1 MSRIAAEEAW
11 ESEVAPASEVAPES
25 EAAPE
30 PAESEAAPALPESEM
45 APEPEE
51 RPSMLSRLASWRAPE
66 PEPEME
72 RAGETEAPTPPPGDE
87 PRQLHCDHFH
97 VHAPPGRLGLA
108 FKGSTRVVARVNEM
122 SALPGTAMSIV
133 WQGDEL
139 VSVNDCVVAD
149 DVLGVLAAQDDGTTD
164 RTLAFARA
172 SGRRP
177 EDYYACYAPPGD
189 LCIAFESDARRLVGA
204 LSKGNGYEPERG
216 ASRPDVG
223 AARRVAEGGALVTVN
238 EVPVAGATSGPG
250 SPSRSPAARPSRG
263 AGSFSRARGF
273 DDAQVELAQM
283 LPSMLFRWRKLH
295 LLSQCERRLERKTT
309 PGGYKQQSI
318 IYYDVSWISG
328 GTTSDVR
335 KPLGAKSSPTSS
347 FTTVSRSPPPAPRR
361 RRPRIFL
368 SASPRPLPVSPQ
380 SPISS

>member
-1 MSRIAAEEAW
+1 MESPGVSRIAAEEAW

-72 RAGETEAPTPPPGDE
+72 RAGETEAPAPPAGDE

-204 LSKGNGYEPERG
+204 LSKGNGYEPGFVVRRVDPTSALRG
-216 ASRPDVG
+216 V
-223 AARRVAEGGALVTVN
+223 VAEGDALVTVN
-238 EVPVAGATSGPG
+238 EVPCCRRDVGHLLA
-250 SPSRSPAARPSRG
+250 
-263 AGSFSRARGF
+263 
-273 DDAQVELAQM
+273 LAQTSSAAY
-283 LPSMLFRWRKLH
+283 PR
-295 LLSQCERRLERKTT
+295 RRLVFARKGFRLAPYWSLHKICCLVCCCGSDGEGNHICCPNANEDWLKKNDLYYY
-309 PGGYKQQSI
+309 PGGYKQKLIDHAVQPP
-318 IYYDVSWISG
+318 DG
-328 GTTSDVR
+328 GDY
-335 KPLGAKSSPTSS
+335 
-347 FTTVSRSPPPAPRR
+347 
-361 RRPRIFL
+361 IE
-368 SASPRPLPVSPQ
+368 
-380 SPISS
+380 